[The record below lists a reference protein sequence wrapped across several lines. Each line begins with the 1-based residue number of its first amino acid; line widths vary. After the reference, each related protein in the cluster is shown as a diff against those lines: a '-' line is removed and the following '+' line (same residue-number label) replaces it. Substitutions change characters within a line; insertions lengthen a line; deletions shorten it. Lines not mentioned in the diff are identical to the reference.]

1 MGSNNVKAWGE
12 AVLFAVLAFALTYVT
27 IPAGDYAI
35 ALAMLPLVF
44 FSLRRGILL
53 GLVAGIVAGVIQFFV
68 ASGGSDILE
77 NIVTNIAPFAFVGIA
92 GFFAKFTQRTLN
104 NKRFSNAALNIVTAS
119 FFGAIV
125 YFVWKLIIDLFFQ
138 AAAVPGEGSA
148 FDHYFR
154 QDGMSF
160 LITFAV
166 TAVVLLVVAKVAPKA
181 FIPRDSRFLSRK
193 EKSKLLND

>member
-53 GLVAGIVAGVIQFFV
+53 GLAAGIVAGVIQFFV

-125 YFVWKLIIDLFFQ
+125 SFCMEIDHRPILSGSCGAWGRICIRSLLQ
-138 AAAVPGEGSA
+138 AGRHVI
-148 FDHYFR
+148 FDYIR
-154 QDGMSF
+154 RYRCRPIGCC
-160 LITFAV
+160 
-166 TAVVLLVVAKVAPKA
+166 
-181 FIPRDSRFLSRK
+181 
-193 EKSKLLND
+193 